1 LPSPYVFYPNYLH
14 SSSRKFSEPFWIDWK
29 ARIVW
34 RLLQRPGHKD
44 MALLSA
50 EELTGLLET
59 VYLLRSPANARKLLA
74 ALERSM
80 ERDVQTIP
88 GQTVTELCQ
97 ELGIER
103 QE

>member
-1 LPSPYVFYPNYLH
+1 M
-14 SSSRKFSEPFWIDWK
+14 FSIQTTYTQAQENLASLLD
-29 ARIVW
+29 
-34 RLLQRPGHKD
+34 RLESENSMAIITRPGHKD

-80 ERDVQTIP
+80 ERDVQTIQ

>member
-1 LPSPYVFYPNYLH
+1 M
-14 SSSRKFSEPFWIDWK
+14 FSIQTTYTQAQENLASLLD
-29 ARIVW
+29 
-34 RLLQRPGHKD
+34 RLESENSMAIITRPGHKD

-80 ERDVQTIP
+80 ERDVQTIR

>member
-1 LPSPYVFYPNYLH
+1 M
-14 SSSRKFSEPFWIDWK
+14 FSIQTTYTQAQENLASLLD
-29 ARIVW
+29 
-34 RLLQRPGHKD
+34 RLESENSMAIITRPGHKD
-44 MALLSA
+44 MALLRA

>member
-1 LPSPYVFYPNYLH
+1 M
-14 SSSRKFSEPFWIDWK
+14 FSIQTTYTQAQENLASLLD
-29 ARIVW
+29 
-34 RLLQRPGHKD
+34 RLESENSMAIITRPGHKD

-80 ERDVQTIP
+80 ERDVQTIQ

-97 ELGIER
+97 KLGIER

>member
-1 LPSPYVFYPNYLH
+1 M
-14 SSSRKFSEPFWIDWK
+14 FSIQTTYTQAQENLTSLLD
-29 ARIVW
+29 
-34 RLLQRPGHKD
+34 RLESENSMAIITRPGHKD

-80 ERDVQTIP
+80 ERDVQTIQ

-97 ELGIER
+97 KLGIER

>member
-1 LPSPYVFYPNYLH
+1 M
-14 SSSRKFSEPFWIDWK
+14 FSIQTTYTQAQENLASLLD
-29 ARIVW
+29 
-34 RLLQRPGHKD
+34 RLESENSMAIITRPGHKD

-80 ERDVQTIP
+80 ERDV
-88 GQTVTELCQ
+88 
-97 ELGIER
+97 
-103 QE
+103 

>member
-1 LPSPYVFYPNYLH
+1 M
-14 SSSRKFSEPFWIDWK
+14 FSIQTTYTQAQENLASLLD
-29 ARIVW
+29 
-34 RLLQRPGHKD
+34 RLESENSMAIITRPGQKD

-80 ERDVQTIP
+80 ERDVQTIL
-88 GQTVTELCQ
+88 GQTVTELRQ

>member
-1 LPSPYVFYPNYLH
+1 M
-14 SSSRKFSEPFWIDWK
+14 FSIQTTYTQAQENLASLLD
-29 ARIVW
+29 
-34 RLLQRPGHKD
+34 RLESENSMAIITRPGQKD

-59 VYLLRSPANARKLLA
+59 VDLLRSPANARKLLA
-74 ALERSM
+74 ALERSRA
-80 ERDVQTIP
+80 RDVQTIP